1 MSFDFKITEEVE
13 AGAGLIYNVLML
25 EKYLEEIGLS
35 EKEAK
40 IYLLLLQ
47 FENASIKD
55 LAKKTPINRTTIYPV
70 LESLATKGLVSEVQI
85 GKKIHYEAASPERLQ
100 TYIERQKVLLDEK
113 ASRLKDIIPQIKG
126 VEREKG
132 ERPIVKFFDGRDGAI
147 SAYTEFYDFPKEQEK
162 EGYFILNA
170 DLLHDV
176 FTGDEIKQFRE
187 IRKGKNIYSL
197 VVYNKKEGDNQFE
210 GSKGAT
216 RIDSEKYPITSD
228 IAVID
233 DQIIISTLGKR
244 VTSLF
249 IKSKDIADT
258 LKSLVQYVIDTKK

>member
-1 MSFDFKITEEVE
+1 MSD
-13 AGAGLIYNVLML
+13 
-25 EKYLEEIGLS
+25 
-35 EKEAK
+35 KEAK

-70 LESLATKGLVSEVQI
+70 LESLAVKGLVSEVQI
-85 GKKIHYEAASPERLQ
+85 GKKIHYEAAPPERLQ
-100 TYIERQKVLLDEK
+100 TFIERQKVLLDEK
-113 ASRLKDIIPQIKG
+113 ATRLKDIIPQIKG

-147 SAYTEFYDFPKEQEK
+147 SAYTEFYDFPKDQK
-162 EGYFILNA
+162 KDGYFILNA
-170 DLLHDV
+170 NLLQDV
-176 FTGDEIKQFRE
+176 FTGDEVKQFRE

-197 VVYNKKEGDNQFE
+197 VVYNKKEGKHQFE
-210 GSKGAT
+210 NSKGSA
-216 RIDSEKYPITSD
+216 RMDNKYPITSD
-228 IAVID
+228 IAIID

-244 VTSLF
+244 VSSLF

-258 LKSLVQYVIDTKK
+258 FKSLITYIIDTKK